1 MEYIM
6 SNYCRHKITLAE
18 GPSYCA
24 FEFHVCALEL
34 DKPCPYNE
42 TINDEETSDEQIHD
56 NTR

>member
-1 MEYIM
+1 M
-6 SNYCRHKITLAE
+6 SDYCRHKITLAE

-42 TINDEETSDEQIHD
+42 AINESEETSDEQIHD